1 MLVTMVLGLISL
13 IYAMLFVKGVVI
25 QLGLFACSLV
35 IGFTID
41 TVALIIHAEINKKY
55 YNKGTKKQR
64 KEVIDNDEQSISI

>member
-41 TVALIIHAEINKKY
+41 TVALIIHAEINKK
-55 YNKGTKKQR
+55 NKK
-64 KEVIDNDEQSISI
+64 